1 MNCKVLTPGEI
12 TDWAACFPQELF
24 MELML
29 QKEGLHALG
38 VSFLEEAQGAL
49 VWGETVQG
57 AEIRSLYIRPDARRL
72 GLGSALLRC
81 LWREL
86 QKKQSDG
93 AELLIS
99 YIEDG
104 ERSLLTPFLA
114 ESGFLMEQA
123 RFPQGEV
130 TLAQLQE
137 TLLPRLGGARGNVKP
152 LYQLLPKFQRI
163 CAQWLKEQLG
173 AQLTPYLGKRP
184 ESFIFI
190 EKDEV
195 QGAALL
201 REQENAISLDY
212 CYVKTNQPQTLA
224 LLFSQAITHL
234 GTLYAPD
241 TQIRMTLS
249 TPQAQKLYEKLFGTA
264 KQETI
269 FCSGSLT

>member
-184 ESFIFI
+184 ASFIFI

-195 QGAALL
+195 QGRCAVTGAGKCHQSGLLLCKGESAADSCVAFFTG
-201 REQENAISLDY
+201 NHASGD
-212 CYVKTNQPQTLA
+212 TLCA
-224 LLFSQAITHL
+224 GYADKDDAFDTA
-234 GTLYAPD
+234 GTE
-241 TQIRMTLS
+241 TL
-249 TPQAQKLYEKLFGTA
+249 
-264 KQETI
+264 
-269 FCSGSLT
+269 

>member
-1 MNCKVLTPGEI
+1 MNCKVLTLGEI
-12 TDWAACFPQELF
+12 TDSAACFPQELF
-24 MELML
+24 TELML

-38 VSFLEEAQGAL
+38 VFFLEETQGAL
-49 VWGETVQG
+49 VWEETVQG
-57 AEIRSLYIRPDARRL
+57 AEIRSIYIKPDARRL

-81 LWREL
+81 LQKEL
-86 QKKQSDG
+86 QKKQSAG
-93 AELLIS
+93 AELSIS

-114 ESGFLMEQA
+114 ESGFLMEQV

-137 TLLPRLGGARGNVKP
+137 TLLPRLGGARENTKS
-152 LYQLLPKFQRI
+152 LYQLLPKSHRI
-163 CAQWLKEQLG
+163 CAQWLKEQLD

-195 QGAALL
+195 QGAVLL

-212 CYVKTNQPQTLA
+212 CYVKANRPRTIA
-224 LLFSQAITHL
+224 LLFAQAITHL

-249 TPQAQKLYEKLFGTA
+249 TPQAQRLFEKLFGTA

>member
-1 MNCKVLTPGEI
+1 
-12 TDWAACFPQELF
+12 
-24 MELML
+24 
-29 QKEGLHALG
+29 
-38 VSFLEEAQGAL
+38 
-49 VWGETVQG
+49 
-57 AEIRSLYIRPDARRL
+57 
-72 GLGSALLRC
+72 
-81 LWREL
+81 
-86 QKKQSDG
+86 
-93 AELLIS
+93 
-99 YIEDG
+99 
-104 ERSLLTPFLA
+104 
-114 ESGFLMEQA
+114 MEQA

-137 TLLPRLGGARGNVKP
+137 TLLPRLGGARGNVKS

-184 ESFIFI
+184 ASFIFI

-195 QGAALL
+195 QGAVLL

-212 CYVKTNQPQTLA
+212 CYVKANQPQTLA

>member
-12 TDWAACFPQELF
+12 TDWAVCLPQELF
-24 MELML
+24 TDLML

-38 VSFLEEAQGAL
+38 VSFLEEMQGAL
-49 VWGETVQG
+49 VWEETVQG

-81 LWREL
+81 LQKEL
-86 QKKQSDG
+86 KKKQSDG
-93 AELLIS
+93 AELSVS

-114 ESGFLMEQA
+114 QGGFMMEQV

-137 TLLPRLGGARGNVKP
+137 TLLPRLVGARGNVKP
-152 LYQLLPKFQRI
+152 LYQLLPKFHSI

-184 ESFIFI
+184 ASFIFI

-195 QGAALL
+195 QGAVLL

-212 CYVKTNQPQTLA
+212 CYAKANQPQALA
-224 LLFSQAITHL
+224 LLFVQAITHL

-241 TQIRMTLS
+241 TQIRMALS
-249 TPQAQKLYEKLFGTA
+249 TPQAQILFEKLFGTA
-264 KQETI
+264 RQETI